1 MASLASINIRF
12 AVDLKQFSTEMQNS
26 LRTIDKVGQ
35 KFQAVGRNMSAYVT
49 LPILAAGAAAVKFA
63 SDYNESLNKVDVSF
77 KASSVEV
84 KAFAKTSLESF
95 GIAEGTALDMAA
107 AYGDMGTSMGLPI
120 SEAAKMSTSLVGLAG
135 DLASFKN
142 ISIDI
147 ANTAISAIFT
157 GETESLK
164 KLGIVMTEVNLK
176 QFALNSGIQK
186 NYEQMS
192 QAEKVQLRYNYILSV
207 TKNAQ
212 GDFIRTQGGA
222 ANQTRIFQE
231 SLKQVGQ
238 QLGQVILPLF
248 TKLIT
253 AVNSKIKAFLALSE
267 TTKTV
272 IVVVAG
278 LVAVIGPLLL
288 GIGAIMATIPLIVAG
303 FTAISGV
310 ITAVISGF
318 VLLSGA
324 ILPIVATAAFL
335 YGAFLILG
343 GNAKKASEATAEL
356 SENTKELNSV
366 IATANKNAVSEVTAL
381 DQLYKAATNVKLST
395 KERKEAVDQLQ
406 ALYPAYFKNID
417 NETIKNGLAEV
428 SYIQLRNAIF
438 NKSRAV
444 AIDAKIQ
451 ENANNRLLQEIDL
464 QNKVVDARKKYLELV
479 KNPPKAESS
488 VVSNGGIDIVTY
500 KSSQDI
506 IKEAGQD
513 LQNFKTQ
520 LEDFKK
526 NSLKADEFLLNAKK
540 GYDAESAKLS
550 ENEIQRLKAEEA
562 AAASAAKG
570 KEESFKN
577 GTIAFYDKQI
587 EGLKKLQKEIPV
599 TNSAWKT
606 YESQIDAIQK
616 KIDGLQNKGV
626 KLPKPQVPQEVDF
639 QPQALNLDFYEQQ
652 LSRYKAL
659 QGEFSTNTE
668 DGRKKYQAYADAI
681 SNTEIII
688 GDIKGSE
695 NIPVVT
701 QTIDELN
708 AAQMRMAEIGTL
720 IGQSVSDTFSTLTD
734 NLIGSFGLAKSGF
747 EGFIGGLLQTVSKL
761 IAMMLASAISQSIA
775 GAAASGTAT
784 GPAAI
789 FTTPAFIATAVGG
802 VLAAFAAI
810 PKFATGGIVGG
821 QSMYGDKI
829 LARVNSGELILNNN
843 QQKSVLGAML
853 NGNNSTTFIP
863 EMRIQGQDLL
873 VIFERAQNRK
883 NRIA

>member
-12 AVDLKQFSTEMQNS
+12 AVDLKEFSTEMQNS

-35 KFQAVGRNMSAYVT
+35 KFQSVGRNMSAFVT

-77 KASSVEV
+77 KSSSVGV
-84 KAFAKTSLESF
+84 KNFAKSSLESF
-95 GIAEGTALDMAA
+95 GIAESTALDMAA
-107 AYGDMGTSMGLPI
+107 AYGDIGTSMGLTTG
-120 SEAAKMSTSLVGLAG
+120 EAAKMSTSLVGLAG

-164 KLGIVMTEVNLK
+164 KLGIVLTEANLK
-176 QFALNSGIQK
+176 HFALSSGIKK

-207 TKNAQ
+207 TKNSQ

-253 AVNSKIKAFLALSE
+253 AVNQKIKGFLALSDA
-267 TTKTV
+267 TKTM
-272 IVVVAG
+272 IVVIGG
-278 LVAVIGPLLL
+278 LVSVIGPLLL
-288 GIGAIMATIPLIVAG
+288 GIGVLMSAVPLIVSG
-303 FTAISGV
+303 FAAVSGA
-310 ITAVISGF
+310 ITAVVSGF

-324 ILPIVATAAFL
+324 ILPIVATVAFL

-356 SENTKELNSV
+356 SDNTKELNAAV
-366 IATANKNAVSEVTAL
+366 AVGNKNALNEITYL
-381 DQLYKAATNVKLST
+381 DKIYASATNVKLGI
-395 KERKEAVDQLQ
+395 KERKGAVEELQ
-406 ALYPAYFKNID
+406 ALYPAYFKNLD
-417 NETIKNGLAEV
+417 SETIKNGLAET
-428 SYIQLRNAIF
+428 SYVQLRNAIF

-464 QNKVVDARKKYLELV
+464 QNKVIDARKKYLELV
-479 KNPPKAESS
+479 KNPPKAESN
-488 VVSNGGIDIVTY
+488 VVSNGGVDIVTY

-506 IKEAGQD
+506 VKEAAQD

-520 LEDFKK
+520 LEEFKK

-540 GYDAESAKLS
+540 GYDTESAKLS
-550 ENEIQRLKAEEA
+550 ENEIQRLKDEEA
-562 AAASAAKG
+562 AAAAAAKG
-570 KEESFKN
+570 KEESLKK
-577 GTIAFYDKQI
+577 GTIAFYDKEI

-606 YESQIDAIQK
+606 YESRIDAIQV
-616 KIDGLQNKGV
+616 KIDALQNKGI
-626 KLPKPQVPQEVDF
+626 KLPKPELPTEVDF
-639 QPQALNLDFYEQQ
+639 EPQTLSIDYYEEQIARQKELQNQLATDTEEGRSRYQALAEQ
-652 LSRYKAL
+652 
-659 QGEFSTNTE
+659 
-668 DGRKKYQAYADAI
+668 I

-688 GDIKGSE
+688 QDMKGVDNLVESTS
-695 NIPVVT
+695 VV
-701 QTIDELN
+701 
-708 AAQMRMAEIGTL
+708 
-720 IGQSVSDTFSTLTD
+720 SSTLLDLSAMINESLTS
-734 NLIGSFGLAKSGF
+734 LKEAAVVGIGEA
-747 EGFIGGLLQTVSKL
+747 IGGL
-761 IAMMLASAISQSIA
+761 I
-775 GAAASGTAT
+775 SGTASLGSILGGMLSMVASFMKDLGKQMIQVGLASVALKNVWVS
-784 GPAAI
+784 GPLAIAAGI
-789 FTTPAFIATAVGG
+789 ALVALASVAQNTMQKGPKLQAFT
-802 VLAAFAAI
+802 
-810 PKFATGGIVGG
+810 TGGIVSG
-821 QSMYGDKI
+821 SSLYGDKI
-829 LARVNSGELILNNN
+829 LARVNSGEMIANAD
-843 QQKSVLGAML
+843 QQKKIWGAM
-853 NGNNSTTFIP
+853 NGGGGAMTIIP
-863 EMRIQGQDLL
+863 DVKLL
-873 VIFERAQNRK
+873 GNDIYISFKRTEKLKERK
-883 NRIA
+883 G

>member
-77 KASSVEV
+77 QSSSVQV

-107 AYGDMGTSMGLPI
+107 AYGDMGTSMGLTTG
-120 SEAAKMSTSLVGLAG
+120 EAAKMSTSLVGLAG

-207 TKNAQ
+207 TKNSQ

-248 TKLIT
+248 TKVIS
-253 AVNSKIKAFLALSE
+253 AINQKIKGFLALSDA
-267 TTKTV
+267 TKTT

-288 GIGAIMATIPLIVAG
+288 GIGAIISTVPLMVAG
-303 FTAISGV
+303 FTAVSGAIASV
-310 ITAVISGF
+310 VSGF
-318 VLLSGA
+318 VLFSGA
-324 ILPIVATAAFL
+324 ILPILGTVAFL

-343 GNAKKASEATAEL
+343 GNAKKATGATAEL
-356 SENTKELNSV
+356 SSATKELNAAV
-366 IATANKNAVSEVTAL
+366 AVGNKNALNEITYL
-381 DQLYKAATNVKLST
+381 DKIYASATNVKLGT
-395 KERKEAVDQLQ
+395 KERKAAVDEMQ
-406 ALYPAYFKNID
+406 ALYPAYFKNLD
-417 NETIKNGLAEV
+417 AETIKNGKAET
-428 SYIQLRNAIF
+428 SYVQLRNAIF

-464 QNKVVDARKKYLELV
+464 QNKVIDARKKYLELV
-479 KNPPKAESS
+479 KNPPKAEST
-488 VVSNGGIDIVTY
+488 VVSNGGVDIVTY

-506 IKEAGQD
+506 VKEAAQD

-520 LEDFKK
+520 LEEFKK

-540 GYDAESAKLS
+540 GYDTESAKLS

-562 AAASAAKG
+562 AAAAAAKG
-570 KEESFKN
+570 KEESLKK
-577 GTIAFYDKQI
+577 GTIAFYDKEI
-587 EGLKKLQKEIPV
+587 EGLKKLQKEIPI

-616 KIDGLQNKGV
+616 KIDALQNKGV
-626 KLPKPQVPQEVDF
+626 KLPKPQTPTEVDF
-639 QPQALNLDFYEQQ
+639 TPQTLNLDYYEEQ
-652 LSRYKAL
+652 LSRYKVL
-659 QGEFSTNTE
+659 QGKFSTNTE

-688 GDIKGSE
+688 QDIKGGE
-695 NIPVVT
+695 DIPVVT
-701 QTIDELN
+701 KNIDDLTY
-708 AAQMRMAEIGTL
+708 AQQRLAEIGSAV
-720 IGQSVSDTFSTLTD
+720 GQTVADTFSSLTD
-734 NLIGSFGLAKSGF
+734 NLIGSFGLAKTGF
-747 EGFIGGLLQTVSKL
+747 EGFIGGLLQTVTKL
-761 IAMMLASAISQSIA
+761 IAMMLASSISQSIA
-775 GAAASGTAT
+775 GATASGVAT

-789 FTTPAFIATAVGG
+789 FTTPTFIATAVGG

-810 PKFATGGIVGG
+810 PKFEMGGIVSGS
-821 QSMYGDKI
+821 SMYGDKI
-829 LARVNSGELILNNN
+829 LARVNSGELILNNK
-843 QQKSVLGAML
+843 QQKSVLGAM
-853 NGNNSTTFIP
+853 NSGGGITTIIP
-863 EMRIQGQDLL
+863 DVRIQGQDLI
-873 VIFERAQNRK
+873 VVFERAQNRK
-883 NRIA
+883 SRTS